1 MKKEKEGLSKSIE
14 LMRDE
19 MAQMRAKIEDLAR
32 LIKVSHVINSTLD
45 LDNLLNTIME
55 IAKEVMRAEAS
66 SLMLLNEEKNEL
78 VFKVALGEK
87 GKEIK
92 EKLRLKV
99 GEGIAGWVAEHQEP
113 AVVPDVEKDPRH
125 YRKADAM
132 TGFKTRSLICVPLK
146 AREQTIGVIEAM
158 NPVNKACFEE
168 ADIDIFTAF
177 ANQAAVAIENARLHR
192 SMLEKQKIEQELS
205 IARNIQQSFLPK
217 RIPHLDRVS
226 FGAINEPARS
236 IGGDL
241 YDIFLL
247 SDTRI
252 GVAIGDVAGKGIPA
266 ALFMVKGMSDFR
278 FHVTGDTMCCQVLNK
293 VNKTLDDNTLGI
305 FITMLYCVIDTKRM
319 ILEYT
324 NAGHCQPIL
333 IKRADRSTTL
343 LEGARNLP
351 LGVMSDREYQYETV
365 PLDPG
370 DTIFLYTDGVVEAR
384 APSGEEFGIQRL
396 CEILE
401 ESDRYPESLV
411 ETVKKTVDEFAHG
424 MPQHDD
430 FTAVA
435 LRID

>member
-1 MKKEKEGLSKSIE
+1 MKKEKEDLSKSIE
-14 LMRDE
+14 LMRGE
-19 MAQMRAKIEDLAR
+19 MAEMQAKLEDLAR

-66 SLMLLNEEKNEL
+66 SLMLLNQEKDEL

-99 GEGIAGWVAEHQEP
+99 GQGIAGWVAEHEKP
-113 AVVPDVEKDPRH
+113 VVVPDVEKDPRH
-125 YRKADAM
+125 YRRADTM

-146 AREQTIGVIEAM
+146 ANEETIGVIEAM
-158 NPVNKACFEE
+158 NPLNKASFEE

-192 SMLEKQKIEQELS
+192 SMLEKQKVEQELS
-205 IARNIQQSFLPK
+205 IARNIQQSLLPK

-241 YDIFLL
+241 YDIFPL
-247 SDTRI
+247 SDARI

-278 FHVTGDTMCCQVLNK
+278 FHVTGDTLCCQVLNK
-293 VNKTLDDNTLGI
+293 VNKALEDNTLGI
-305 FITMLYCVIDTKRM
+305 FITMLYCVIDTRQM
-319 ILEYT
+319 ALEYA
-324 NAGHCQPIL
+324 NAGHCQPVL
-333 IKRADRSTTL
+333 IKNADRSTTL
-343 LEGARNLP
+343 LQGARNLP
-351 LGVMSDREYQYETV
+351 LGVMSDREYQYEKV

-370 DTIFLYTDGVVEAR
+370 DTVFLYTDGVTEAR
-384 APSGEEFGIQRL
+384 DPSGEEFGIERL
-396 CEILE
+396 CEVLKE
-401 ESDRYPESLV
+401 TDRYPEGLV
-411 ETVKKTVDEFAHG
+411 EAVKKTVDEFAHG